1 METISGSF
9 WFLFAYDI
17 CEEIDLEA
25 LRAMVRGGAAGPE
38 GGLEMAHSRQI
49 DHRPAPDYVRFER
62 PPVVERMDPVTLET
76 GDRLRG
82 EINYYDYGVISVKLE
97 LSFTLSWPELVA
109 RSSRL
114 LEAPEPQDHALRTLR
129 DRLER
134 VQSTLVKRHE
144 SWLDEEY
151 YVIHLEA
158 QPSLSAAAL
167 IEAQGPAIAQIVRG
181 ELSALSS
188 SEREEIL
195 RSRMSYYPNDLAVVG
210 WTAAFI
216 YDTGEGA
223 AAAIQLLEY
232 ANTQLLEFR
241 YYDRLLT
248 GVLDDAHR
256 SLARETGWFGRWR
269 MAREAR
275 QLHTILLD
283 VRQLTERADTAIKF
297 LSDMFSAR
305 VYRLAAD
312 KIGVGDYRRLV
323 DVKLLTASEL
333 YSFMMDQFHSSRA
346 FVLEL
351 MVVVILVIELIYLFR
366 GKR

>member
-1 METISGSF
+1 MPSETITGAF
-9 WFLFAYDI
+9 WFLFAYDV
-17 CEEIDLEA
+17 CEEIDLDG
-25 LRAMVRGGAAGPE
+25 LREKVRGRASGPE
-38 GGLEMAHSRQI
+38 PAASWPV
-49 DHRPAPDYVRFER
+49 DHRAAPDYVRFER
-62 PPVVERMDPVTLET
+62 PPVVERLEPFTLEN
-76 GDRLRG
+76 GDALRG
-82 EINYYDYGVISVKLE
+82 EINYYDYGVISVKFE
-97 LSFTLSWPELVA
+97 LPFALSWAELIDRA
-109 RSSRL
+109 GRL
-114 LEAPEPQDHALRTLR
+114 LESPEAQNHAHSTLGE
-129 DRLER
+129 RLER
-134 VQSTLVKRHE
+134 VQSSLVKRHT

-151 YVIHLEA
+151 YVIHMEA
-158 QPSLSAAAL
+158 QPELSAAGL
-167 IEAQGPAIAQIVRG
+167 IEARGAAIAQIVRG
-181 ELSALSS
+181 ELSALSPG
-188 SEREEIL
+188 EQDEIL
-195 RSRMSYYPNDLAVVG
+195 RSRMSYYPSDLAVVG

-216 YDTGEGA
+216 YDTAEGA

-256 SLARETGWFGRWR
+256 SLDRKRGWFSRWR

-275 QLHTILLD
+275 ELHTILLD

-305 VYRLAAD
+305 FFRLAAD

-323 DVKLLTASEL
+323 DTKLHTAAEL
-333 YSFMMDQFHSSRA
+333 YRFMMDQFHSSRA